1 VTKSPRYDVMVTES
15 SGPSFVSAVI
25 LAAGMARRMGR
36 EKLLLTLD
44 GQPLLRRVVCEVVAL
59 GLSEILVVANERN
72 REAVFAAL
80 SDLPVR
86 VLTNERADEGIGTSI
101 ALAASSVAATSLAL
115 LLLQGDQP
123 FVERG
128 MLRTLIAEWKEGS
141 FDFVASSFAGVVT
154 TPVLF
159 DRRLFEELRGLQG
172 DRGAKSVLERHSSA
186 GRVLE
191 FPRWRGLDVD
201 TPEDYRSVCERSNS
215 ERRR

>member
-1 VTKSPRYDVMVTES
+1 MTISPRYDVMATES
-15 SGPSFVSAVI
+15 ARPGYISAVV
-25 LAAGMARRMGR
+25 LAAGAARRMGR
-36 EKLLLTLD
+36 EKLLLPVE
-44 GQPLLRRVVCEVVAL
+44 GQPLVRRVAREVVAL
-59 GLSEILVVANERN
+59 GLSEILVVANDRN
-72 REAVFAAL
+72 RPAVFAAL
-80 SDLPVR
+80 SDLAVR

-101 ALAASSVAATSLAL
+101 ALAASSVAATSQAL

-123 FVERG
+123 FVECG
-128 MLRTLIAEWKEGS
+128 MLRTLIAEWTEGS

-159 DRRLFEELRGLQG
+159 DRRLFEELRALQG
-172 DRGAKSVLERHSSA
+172 DRGAKSVLDRHSSA

-201 TPEDYRSVCERSNS
+201 TPEDYRSVCQRSCS

>member
-1 VTKSPRYDVMVTES
+1 MATES
-15 SGPSFVSAVI
+15 AGPSFVSAVI

-44 GQPLLRRVVCEVVAL
+44 GEPLLRRVVREVVAL
-59 GLSEILVVANERN
+59 GLSEILVVANKHN
-72 REAVFAAL
+72 RAAVFAAL

-101 ALAASSVAATSLAL
+101 ALAASSVAATSQGL

-128 MLRTLIAEWKEGS
+128 MLRTLIAEWTSGS
-141 FDFVASSFAGVVT
+141 PDFVAASYAGVVT
-154 TPVLF
+154 TPVF
-159 DRRLFEELRGLQG
+159 FARRLLDELRALRG
-172 DRGAKSVLERHSSA
+172 DRGAKSVLERHATA
-186 GRVLE
+186 GRVLD

-201 TPEDYRSVCERSNS
+201 TPEDYRLVCQRSS
-215 ERRR
+215 SARRR